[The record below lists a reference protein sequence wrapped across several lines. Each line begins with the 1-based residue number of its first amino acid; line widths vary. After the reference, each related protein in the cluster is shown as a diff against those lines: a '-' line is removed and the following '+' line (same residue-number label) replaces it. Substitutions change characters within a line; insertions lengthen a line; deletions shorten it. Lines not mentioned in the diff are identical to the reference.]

1 MSSSTDV
8 VQRQLEAY
16 NRKDAA
22 GLAAIYAEDA
32 ALFAHPNTLL
42 AKGRAAILS
51 RYTVRFQDQAL
62 RADLLQRLTM
72 GDMVLDH
79 ERIHSGGKLSEIFAL
94 YRVVGEHIVAAWFI
108 NPT

>member
-22 GLAAIYAEDA
+22 VLAAIYAEDA
-32 ALFAHPNTLL
+32 ELFAHPNTLL
-42 AKGRAAILS
+42 AKGRAAILA
-51 RYTVRFQDQAL
+51 RYTARFQDQTL
-62 RADLLQRLTM
+62 RADLLQRIPM

-79 ERIHSGGKLSEIFAL
+79 ERIHSGGQISEIFAL